1 MPILAVATVAVIFS
15 SINSWFYF
23 NIVFY
28 LSIFSSGFLTVSEFY
43 IIVFKVRIISKVR
56 GTLAEHLRLLF
67 ISVYVFK
74 DTEQIFRLVWI
85 IVTGD
90 SVYFLLLLNDVIY
103 IVNEYDIASIYF
115 YALIVFTC
123 RYLEDNFNYL
133 QAIVISYC
141 LSQFLVTN
149 NEQVKSSLWSITLL
163 MPLSLFISPT
173 NIKKPLVF

>member
-1 MPILAVATVAVIFS
+1 M
-15 SINSWFYF
+15 
-23 NIVFY
+23 
-28 LSIFSSGFLTVSEFY
+28 
-43 IIVFKVRIISKVR
+43 
-56 GTLAEHLRLLF
+56 
-67 ISVYVFK
+67 
-74 DTEQIFRLVWI
+74 EQIFCLVWI

-141 LSQFLVTN
+141 LSQFLVIN
-149 NEQVKSSLWSITLL
+149 NGQVKSSMWSITLS
-163 MPLSLFISPT
+163 MPLSLSISPT
-173 NIKKPLVF
+173 NIKKPLVFWCFQGVEKEISGMKWVNTIIIVIITRY